1 MGLEWKKR
9 KVRWCLERG
18 SCLALADLHCS
29 YRGIFKSPVENKAN
43 KSGVAL
49 EGWRTS
55 RFKKP
60 DFRIAS
66 FQSHTRAHDLLQRE
80 KEAHEYDWSYC
91 KREKLDIIVRNVQ
104 EIKPGNDPGRKRE
117 KEKLSVTAPLSC
129 V

>member
-1 MGLEWKKR
+1 MEYSSLPWKTKR
-9 KVRWCLERG
+9 TKAELPWKDGEHLD
-18 SCLALADLHCS
+18 S
-29 YRGIFKSPVENKAN
+29 KSPIFVLLP
-43 KSGVAL
+43 S
-49 EGWRTS
+49 
-55 RFKKP
+55 
-60 DFRIAS
+60 
-66 FQSHTRAHDLLQRE
+66 SHTRAHDLLQRE